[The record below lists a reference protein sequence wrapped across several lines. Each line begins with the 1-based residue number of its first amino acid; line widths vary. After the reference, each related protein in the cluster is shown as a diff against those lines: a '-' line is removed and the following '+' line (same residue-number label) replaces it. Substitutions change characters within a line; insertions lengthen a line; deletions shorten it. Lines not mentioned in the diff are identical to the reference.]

1 MDLEV
6 EKLLRKGAIEEVEP
20 CENQFLSNIFTIPK
34 KGGERRPVVDMRDL
48 NNFIEPVHF
57 KMEDLSHL
65 PSLLR
70 RGDFMCKIDLKDAY
84 QTIPIAKKSRIY
96 LRFLWR
102 GRLYQFT
109 CLPFGLRSSPR
120 IFTKVLKPLLVYLR
134 AMGVR
139 LLVYLDDILIMAA
152 TPELCLE
159 HTQLTWQLLTDLGF
173 LGNLKKSVLA
183 PKQQAEYLGFIVNS
197 IEMKLFLTEEKLLR
211 AKLEAERL
219 LKSNPVVKILASF
232 LGFCQS
238 TLPAIAVAPLH
249 FRNLQADMIKALK
262 GSRGGQGYRSVV
274 CLSPKAKKE
283 LEWWRDYVKMN
294 NGKSILPPEEQDT
307 IFSDASKQG
316 WGAHLNLAKIGGR
329 WNWEEKLKSH
339 INWLE
344 LKAAFLALQAFL
356 PQLKHQHVQIG
367 IDNKTAMTYINK
379 LGGTRSHRLTSLALE
394 MSNFAADRNLTLSAV
409 YVPGEENQ
417 IADKKSRVFQDSLEW
432 MLHPAVFQ
440 ALQKEVGCF
449 SIDLFATRVNH
460 QVPAF
465 VSWRPE
471 PGAVATD
478 AFNVK
483 WDFQLAYLF
492 PPFCMIKRCLRKNS
506 ARSGTL
512 CPDHTSVEKQPLVS
526 SHSIS
531 VSRATI
537 ASAKTAG
544 SSETSRHR
552 KDTPPVPSKK
562 LQAGCMAHFRAK
574 LAKEGFSQKV
584 SDILLSSWRRKT
596 ASQYESAWKAWSG
609 WCSEREI
616 NPFSTTLENIF
627 EFLADLFHKGFKFRT
642 LGVYRSAISSNHET
656 VDGFVIGK
664 HPMMAKFMKGVFS
677 LRPPE
682 PKYFVTW
689 DVRQVLDFLKTWSP
703 AESLSLKQPTLKL
716 VMLAALITAARS
728 SSVNKMNLCFRYFKP
743 HGVLFKVPG
752 LTKCAG
758 PKRPLQNLFLASF
771 PPDRRLCFVNYLK
784 QYEKVT
790 KNL

>member
-1 MDLEV
+1 MA
-6 EKLLRKGAIEEVEP
+6 KAFCPRK
-20 CENQFLSNIFTIPK
+20 NKTQYSQT
-34 KGGERRPVVDMRDL
+34 
-48 NNFIEPVHF
+48 
-57 KMEDLSHL
+57 L
-65 PSLLR
+65 PS
-70 RGDFMCKIDLKDAY
+70 KD
-84 QTIPIAKKSRIY
+84 
-96 LRFLWR
+96 
-102 GRLYQFT
+102 
-109 CLPFGLRSSPR
+109 
-120 IFTKVLKPLLVYLR
+120 
-134 AMGVR
+134 
-139 LLVYLDDILIMAA
+139 
-152 TPELCLE
+152 E
-159 HTQLTWQLLTDLGF
+159 
-173 LGNLKKSVLA
+173 
-183 PKQQAEYLGFIVNS
+183 
-197 IEMKLFLTEEKLLR
+197 
-211 AKLEAERL
+211 
-219 LKSNPVVKILASF
+219 
-232 LGFCQS
+232 
-238 TLPAIAVAPLH
+238 
-249 FRNLQADMIKALK
+249 
-262 GSRGGQGYRSVV
+262 
-274 CLSPKAKKE
+274 
-283 LEWWRDYVKMN
+283 
-294 NGKSILPPEEQDT
+294 
-307 IFSDASKQG
+307 
-316 WGAHLNLAKIGGR
+316 AHLNLAKIGGR

-394 MSNFAADRNLTLSAV
+394 MWNFAADRNLTLSAV

-471 PGAVATD
+471 PEAVATD

-492 PPFCMIKRCLRKNS
+492 PPFCMIKRCLRKIQQDQ
-506 ARSGTL
+506 AHCVLIT
-512 CPDHTSVEKQPLVS
+512 PVWKS
-526 SHSIS
+526 SPWYPVIS

-562 LQAGCMAHFRAK
+562 LQAGCMAHFRPK
-574 LAKEGFSQKV
+574 LAKERFSQKV
-584 SDILLSSWRRKT
+584 SDILLSSWRKKT

-656 VDGFVIGK
+656 VDGFAIGK

-682 PKYFVTW
+682 PKFFVTW

-703 AESLSLKQPTLKL
+703 AESLSLKQLTLKL

-790 KNL
+790 KNLRQKTENTQNLSFISYVKPHKPVTSATIARWVKTVLSLAGIDGVFTAHSTRGASASAAARARVALSDIMEAADWSRESTFKKFYHRPTQKSAFTMGVLRGRDSSDSGESGTDQVDSLR

>member
-1 MDLEV
+1 
-6 EKLLRKGAIEEVEP
+6 
-20 CENQFLSNIFTIPK
+20 
-34 KGGERRPVVDMRDL
+34 
-48 NNFIEPVHF
+48 
-57 KMEDLSHL
+57 
-65 PSLLR
+65 
-70 RGDFMCKIDLKDAY
+70 
-84 QTIPIAKKSRIY
+84 
-96 LRFLWR
+96 
-102 GRLYQFT
+102 
-109 CLPFGLRSSPR
+109 
-120 IFTKVLKPLLVYLR
+120 
-134 AMGVR
+134 
-139 LLVYLDDILIMAA
+139 MAA

-197 IEMKLFLTEEKLLR
+197 IKMTLFLTEEKLLR

-274 CLSPKAKKE
+274 CLSPEAKKE

-294 NGKSILPPEEQDT
+294 NGKSILPRKNKTQYSQTLPSKDGGTSESCKNRGSMELGGKVKST
-307 IFSDASKQG
+307 HKLARVKSSFPGFASFSSPTKTSACSDWHRQQNSNDLYQQIRG
-316 WGAHLNLAKIGGR
+316 NPFTS
-329 WNWEEKLKSH
+329 SH
-339 INWLE
+339 ISSLRD
-344 LKAAFLALQAFL
+344 
-356 PQLKHQHVQIG
+356 V
-367 IDNKTAMTYINK
+367 K
-379 LGGTRSHRLTSLALE
+379 LCSRQKPDFVSSVCSRRGKPDCRQKVKG
-394 MSNFAADRNLTLSAV
+394 
-409 YVPGEENQ
+409 VPGQ
-417 IADKKSRVFQDSLEW
+417 PGMDAASSGVSGITKRSWLFQYRSLCNTGEPSGSCICQLETRAW
-432 MLHPAVFQ
+432 GSCHRCFQ
-440 ALQKEVGCF
+440 CKMGFSTGLPIPSLLYDQK
-449 SIDLFATRVNH
+449 
-460 QVPAF
+460 VP
-465 VSWRPE
+465 
-471 PGAVATD
+471 
-478 AFNVK
+478 
-483 WDFQLAYLF
+483 Q
-492 PPFCMIKRCLRKNS
+492 KNS

-537 ASAKTAG
+537 ASAKMAG

-574 LAKEGFSQKV
+574 LTKEGFSQKV
-584 SDILLSSWRRKT
+584 SDILLASWRKKT
-596 ASQYESAWKAWSG
+596 ASQYESAWKAWSE
-609 WCSEREI
+609 WCSEQEI

-703 AESLSLKQPTLKL
+703 VESLSLKQLTLKL

-728 SSVNKMNLCFRYFKP
+728 SSVNKMNLCFKYFKP